1 MEKAARS
8 REKSLRAFKG
18 REQHVW
24 IRNSRNNRDRLLDSL
39 AGTKGM
45 TTDGSI
51 GAHSCQFLERS
62 VKVDSGGDWSVS
74 RVKSN
79 LRRLR
84 MKLKIAMAVVALFVF
99 ASTAGLATAQDTT
112 KTTHKKTRTLT
123 GCLQKGDDAN
133 EYKLTTTKGAT
144 WEIKSDTVKLEDHVA
159 HTVTI
164 TGVVSNAT
172 LHGAKEDAKAEAK
185 EHGIDKDSTEH
196 GHMTVTDLKMVSD
209 SCSK

>member
-1 MEKAARS
+1 
-8 REKSLRAFKG
+8 
-18 REQHVW
+18 
-24 IRNSRNNRDRLLDSL
+24 
-39 AGTKGM
+39 
-45 TTDGSI
+45 
-51 GAHSCQFLERS
+51 
-62 VKVDSGGDWSVS
+62 
-74 RVKSN
+74 
-79 LRRLR
+79 

-133 EYKLTTTKGAT
+133 EYKLTTMKGAT

-185 EHGIDKDSTEH
+185 EHGIDKHSTEH
-196 GHMTVTDLKMVSD
+196 GHMTATNLNMVSNT
-209 SCSK
+209 CKK

>member
-1 MEKAARS
+1 
-8 REKSLRAFKG
+8 
-18 REQHVW
+18 
-24 IRNSRNNRDRLLDSL
+24 
-39 AGTKGM
+39 
-45 TTDGSI
+45 
-51 GAHSCQFLERS
+51 
-62 VKVDSGGDWSVS
+62 
-74 RVKSN
+74 
-79 LRRLR
+79 

-99 ASTAGLATAQDTT
+99 TSAAGLATAQDTT

-123 GCLQKGDDAN
+123 GCLQKDDDAN
-133 EYKLTTTKGAT
+133 EYKLTTTKGDT
-144 WEIKSDTVKLEDHVA
+144 WEIKSDTVKLEDHVT

-196 GHMTVTDLKMVSD
+196 GHMTVTDLKMISD